1 MTVEPWMLGVLVTLN
16 VAVLTAFGG
25 VIWAAYRIASD
36 IRVSLYGTEEEGGFV
51 EASRDATDELA
62 EDQEHIARQLKLQGR
77 LLNKLVYAF
86 TDLVDAL
93 DDEVEHDIDT
103 QHVEDLND
111 RVTDDRW
118 RNEDD

>member
-1 MTVEPWMLGVLVTLN
+1 MSVEPWMIGALVSLN
-16 VAVLTAFGG
+16 VAVLTAFGA

-36 IRVSLYGTEEEGGFV
+36 IRVSLYGAEDEGGFV
-51 EASRDATDELA
+51 ETTRAATSELA
-62 EDQEHIARQLKLQGR
+62 EDQEDIARQLKLQGR

-86 TDLVDAL
+86 TDLVDAM
-93 DDEVEHDIDT
+93 DDEVGDDVDT